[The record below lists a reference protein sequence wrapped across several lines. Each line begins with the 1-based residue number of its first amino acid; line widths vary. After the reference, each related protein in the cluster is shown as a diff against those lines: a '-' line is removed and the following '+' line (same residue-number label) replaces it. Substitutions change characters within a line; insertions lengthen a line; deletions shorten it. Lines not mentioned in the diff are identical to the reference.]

1 MEVSTKERILN
12 EALIMFA
19 NNGYNGTNLR
29 DLASNL
35 GLSKS
40 ALYRHY
46 DSKEQI
52 FNELVL
58 TIEEYYHKN
67 FGSFDNVQCPNSTD
81 ELIKMSLARL
91 NFTLHDEKIK
101 LVRKMLVL
109 EQFRNDKI
117 SKLATLHFSTGVE
130 EMHKAIFT
138 QMIDKGIIKPYDP
151 NVLAMEFSAP
161 VSALIQ
167 LVDRE
172 PHKEQMAME
181 KIKAHF
187 EHFVKVYGVN

>member
-1 MEVSTKERILN
+1 MGISTKERILN
-12 EALIMFA
+12 EALVMFA
-19 NNGYNGTNLR
+19 SNGYNGTNLR

-40 ALYRHY
+40 ALYKHY
-46 DSKEQI
+46 SSKEDI
-52 FNELVL
+52 FNELIL
-58 TIEEYYHKN
+58 TIENHYHKN
-67 FGSFDNVQCPNSTD
+67 FGSFDDVQCPNSTD
-81 ELIKMSLARL
+81 KLIEMSLARL
-91 NFTLHDEKIK
+91 DFTLHDEKIK
-101 LVRKMLVL
+101 LTRKMLTT
-109 EQFRNDKI
+109 EQYRNEKI

-138 QMIDKGIIKPYDP
+138 QMIDKGLIKPYDP
-151 NVLAMEFSAP
+151 SMLAMEFSAP